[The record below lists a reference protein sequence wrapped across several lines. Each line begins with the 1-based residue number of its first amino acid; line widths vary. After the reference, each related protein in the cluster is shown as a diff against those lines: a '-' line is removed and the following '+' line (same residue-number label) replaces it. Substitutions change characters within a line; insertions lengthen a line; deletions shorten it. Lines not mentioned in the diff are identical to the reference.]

1 LPRREFA
8 ACVSASVSAT
18 KGTGGKPY
26 QGEEVDIIN
35 REDMQ
40 YEREQALDAIK
51 VMVDELND
59 CLRAAETIQK
69 QFIAGDDKFDF
80 KELREAIDVLGDQ
93 TDGYWGM
100 LTLGKRGGLGQIE
113 NYVDNV
119 ETPYEDEEEQGET
132 VAA

>member
-1 LPRREFA
+1 M
-8 ACVSASVSAT
+8 
-18 KGTGGKPY
+18 
-26 QGEEVDIIN
+26 DIIN
-35 REDMQ
+35 KEDME

-69 QFIAGDDKFDF
+69 QFNAGDDKFDF
-80 KELREAIDVLGDQ
+80 KELREAIDVLEDQ
-93 TDGYWGM
+93 TDGYWGR
-100 LTLGKRGGLGQIE
+100 LSLGKRGGLGQIE

-119 ETPYEDEEEQGET
+119 ETPYIDDEEGQGET